1 MLERV
6 RDDGYAMREVGF
18 MRETNS
24 IAVPVLV
31 DGIARCSI
39 AVTYIASALKP
50 EEVIVRYE
58 PLLRAC
64 AANIAAA
71 LLQPH

>member
-1 MLERV
+1 
-6 RDDGYAMREVGF
+6 MREVGF
-18 MRETNS
+18 MGETSS

-31 DGIARCSI
+31 NGLAACAI

-64 AANIAAA
+64 ATSIAS
-71 LLQPH
+71 LLSSRTNPQQ